1 MQALNTFQPVVL
13 VGYPSVM
20 QMLAQEQ
27 LAGRLHITPM
37 LVSTGGECLAAATRA
52 QIAVAFGCMVRDNY
66 GASEFMH
73 IAFECKYD
81 QLHLN
86 TDWVILEPV
95 DEEYQPMPPG
105 QVSHTALLTNLA
117 NRVQPLI
124 RYDLGDSITVNPD
137 PCPCGSPF
145 PAIRVEGRRDDILYM
160 QAAGSTTIPIL
171 PMALSTVVEETPG
184 VGCFQVIQTVPAT
197 LTVRLEVKVGADS
210 CQVWETTIRRLRDY
224 LLAQGVPSVQLERA
238 TDPPRRDRVSGKFR
252 QVRSELQRNE
262 EGAKRP

>member
-1 MQALNTFQPVVL
+1 M
-13 VGYPSVM
+13 
-20 QMLAQEQ
+20 
-27 LAGRLHITPM
+27 
-37 LVSTGGECLAAATRA
+37 
-52 QIAVAFGCMVRDNY
+52 
-66 GASEFMH
+66 
-73 IAFECKYD
+73 
-81 QLHLN
+81 
-86 TDWVILEPV
+86 
-95 DEEYQPMPPG
+95 
-105 QVSHTALLTNLA
+105 
-117 NRVQPLI
+117 QPLI